1 MVLFVGMFIPEMC
14 GKVQRLVIVA
24 CYATIAANAFRVS
37 TEKTIDFRSNEGNIA
52 VYDKAMPEWL
62 TSLTEKLLQQGE
74 RWLYQHHDQ
83 LANVAQR
90 SGGNLDWAAPISS
103 DFFMKS
109 KLWLVVNRIAV
120 DFTGHSD
127 YVAYLVQGVMLRR
140 GDSPT
145 VIKGKLN
152 KQAIAFHVICHCFDL
167 NVRARMS

>member
-1 MVLFVGMFIPEMC
+1 MRGHHIKWLFFMS
-14 GKVQRLVIVA
+14 VI
-24 CYATIAANAFRVS
+24 CFGINAANTFRLS
-37 TEKTIDFRSNEGNIA
+37 TEKTIDFRFIEGNIA

-109 KLWLVVNRIAV
+109 RLWLVVNKIAE

-145 VIKGKLN
+145 VIKGM
-152 KQAIAFHVICHCFDL
+152 
-167 NVRARMS
+167 RTE